1 MANCKNRALR
11 RQALYGV
18 GVLALACAAGA
29 AAQAQTTLGP
39 LVRVTG
45 RSIFIRCTADKVSTQ
60 PGINYLNTTVEPNL
74 AINPADTSN
83 LLIAVQQ
90 DRWNN
95 GGARG
100 LRGDVSM
107 DGGTSFTPS
116 STPGVTQCQHGPWPR
131 SSDPWVSFSP
141 NGASY
146 QSALVVKESPNPN
159 VLAAASG
166 QVVSRSTDGGL
177 TWGAPTTL
185 IADFDP
191 NTLDDK
197 NSVTADPTNSNFA
210 YVVWDRLTQF
220 PGGTG
225 VADEGGGGS
234 GNQNSLLSGGKDGYA
249 IAHAIL
255 NHARAMAA
263 GTAKPH
269 SKTLVIGP
277 TYLARTTNGGTS
289 WSLPTIIWNPGS
301 NSQTIG
307 NQVVAEPGGA
317 LRDFFTE
324 LQDNTAGQPSRIG
337 SVRST
342 DRGTT
347 WSRPDYA
354 QSVVNTKA
362 VTPNLGQPIRS
373 ADVLFSVAVDETNNI
388 TYLVWEDSRFSGVN
402 ETAFAWSP
410 DGGFQ
415 WTAPVRINQTPRNPT
430 NPLFQQALIP
440 TVAVAGDGTVV
451 VSYYDFR
458 NDIPGEVFDNTD
470 FWAISCNTLTSP
482 DNCLS
487 NADWTANEQ
496 RLTNKSFNFNNAPLT
511 TSGRFVGDYM
521 SMKSVGQTV
530 FAVFGQATAPN
541 LTATF
546 LRAINLPTVTATK

>member
-1 MANCKNRALR
+1 MPSFGRL
-11 RQALYGV
+11 ALYGA
-18 GVLALACAAGA
+18 GVVALGWSAG

-39 LVRVTG
+39 LIRVTG
-45 RSIFIRCTADKVSTQ
+45 HSIFLRCTADKISTQ
-60 PGINYLNTTVEPNL
+60 PGTVYLNTTVEPSL

-83 LLIAVQQ
+83 LLVSVQQ

-100 LRGDVSM
+100 NRIDVSM
-107 DGGTSFTPS
+107 NGGATFTAT

-131 SSDPWVSFSP
+131 ASDPWVSFSP
-141 NGASY
+141 NGVSY
-146 QSALVVKESPNPN
+146 QSSLVVQESPNPN

-166 QVVSRSTDGGL
+166 QTVSRSADGGL
-177 TWGAPTTL
+177 TWAPPTTL
-185 IADFDP
+185 IAEKDP
-191 NTLDDK
+191 NSLNDK
-197 NSVTADPTNSNFA
+197 NSVTADPTNSRFA

-220 PGGTG
+220 PGGHG

-234 GNQNSLLSGGKDGYA
+234 GDQNGILAGGKSGND
-249 IAHAIL
+249 IAHTL
-255 NHARAMAA
+255 LRHARAMAA
-263 GTAKPH
+263 GTDKPH

-277 TYLARTTNGGTS
+277 TYMARTTDGGTS

-307 NQVVAEPGGA
+307 NQIVAEPRGA
-317 LRDFFTE
+317 IRDFFTE

-342 DRGTT
+342 DHGAT

-354 QSVVNTKA
+354 QSVVNVGA
-362 VTPNLGQPIRS
+362 VTPNLRQPIRS
-373 ADVLFSVAVDETNNI
+373 ADVLFSIAVDETNNI

-402 ETAFAWSP
+402 ETVFAWSP

-415 WTAPVRINQTPRNPT
+415 WTAPVRINQTPRNPRH
-430 NPLFQQALIP
+430 PLMQQALIP

-451 VSYYDFR
+451 VTYYDFR
-458 NDIPGEVFDNTD
+458 NDIPGQVFDNAD
-470 FWAISCNTLTSP
+470 YWAISCNTLTSA
-482 DNCLS
+482 DFCLS
-487 NADWTANEQ
+487 NGDWSKGEQ
-496 RLTNKSFNFNNAPLT
+496 RLTNRSFNFNNAPFA
-511 TSGRFVGDYM
+511 SGRFLGDYM
-521 SMKSVGQTV
+521 SLKAVGQTV
-530 FAVFGQATAPN
+530 YALFGLATGPN

-546 LRAINLPTVTATK
+546 LRAIHLPTVTAAK

>member
-1 MANCKNRALR
+1 MQDRHGRAFR
-11 RQALYGV
+11 RQALYGASA
-18 GVLALACAAGA
+18 LALACAAGA
-29 AAQAQTTLGP
+29 AAQAQTLGP
-39 LVRVTG
+39 LVKVTG
-45 RSIFIRCTADKVSTQ
+45 RSIFSRCTADMVSSQ
-60 PGINYLNTTVEPNL
+60 PGTVYLNTTVEPDL

-100 LRGDVSM
+100 LRGDYSM
-107 DGGTSFTPS
+107 DGGSTFTPT
-116 STPGVTQCQHGPWPR
+116 STPGVTQCQGGPWPR

-141 NGASY
+141 NGAVY
-146 QSALVVKESPNPN
+146 QSALVVKESANPK

-166 QVVSRSTDGGL
+166 QLVSRSTDGGI

-185 IADFDP
+185 IADLDP

-197 NSVTADPTNSNFA
+197 NSVTADPTNSKYA

-220 PGGTG
+220 VAGAG
-225 VADEGGGGS
+225 VADEGGGSGS
-234 GNQNSLLSGGKDGYA
+234 QNAGMDGTD

-255 NHARAMAA
+255 NHARAVAA

-269 SKTLVIGP
+269 SKNLVIGP
-277 TYLARTTNGGTS
+277 TYLARTTNSGAT
-289 WSLPTIIWNPGS
+289 WSLPAIIWNPGP

-307 NQVVAEPGGA
+307 NQVVSEPRGS

-337 SVRST
+337 SVAST
-342 DRGTT
+342 DHGAT
-347 WSRPDYA
+347 WGRPDYA
-354 QSVVNTKA
+354 QSVVNTQA
-362 VTPNLGQPIRS
+362 ITPNLHQPIRS
-373 ADVLFSVAVDETNNI
+373 ADVLYSVAVDHAHNI

-410 DGGFQ
+410 DGGFE

-440 TVAVAGDGTVV
+440 AVGVAADGTVV
-451 VSYYDFR
+451 VTYYDFR
-458 NDIPGEVFDNTD
+458 NATPGQTFDNTD
-470 FWAISCNTLTSP
+470 VWAVSCNTVTSS

-487 NADWTANEQ
+487 NGDWTSEQ
-496 RLTNKSFNFNNAPLT
+496 RLSNKSFNFDYAPLT
-511 TSGRFVGDYM
+511 TSGRFVGDYT
-521 SMKSVGQTV
+521 SIQATGQTV
-530 FAVFGQATAPN
+530 YAVFVQATGPN
-541 LTATF
+541 LTATY
-546 LRAINLPTVTATK
+546 LRSLAFPTTTAAK